1 MSVQRKLYLLAGL
14 LLLAG
19 LGATF
24 LAGLDWSPVI
34 AEVRWHSKVE
44 RVESH
49 AEALRFAARESG
61 HDPYLL
67 AGLMYVESGGDPA
80 AVSSASALGLMQLK
94 EATAAEQ
101 ATRLGLREAPTR
113 ETLLADSLLNVR
125 LGAAYLRWLLEYRDG
140 DLEHALVSYNA
151 GPGNVNQWT
160 EEEGW
165 EAWRDRRRAAGDS
178 KVLRYARDVVRF
190 GERFRA
196 RGRIAGPDGVPSGG
210 LGGAPGPGP
219 AGPAGDAPPAE
230 RGGPPGGFTRP
241 QAGD

>member
-1 MSVQRKLYLLAGL
+1 MSVKRKLYLLAGVL
-14 LLLAG
+14 LLVG
-19 LGATF
+19 LGAAF

-49 AEALRFAARESG
+49 AEALRFAAEESD

-94 EATAAEQ
+94 LATAVEQ
-101 ATRLGLREAPTR
+101 AARLGLREVPTR
-113 ETLLADSLLNVR
+113 KTLLADGPLNVR

-178 KVLRYARDVVRF
+178 KVLSYARDVVRF
-190 GERFRA
+190 GERFRI
-196 RGRIAGPDGVPSGG
+196 RGRIVPSEAAPGAADG
-210 LGGAPGPGP
+210 GGA
-219 AGPAGDAPPAE
+219 AGDGAGV
-230 RGGPPGGFTRP
+230 GGGGAPGGFTRP
-241 QAGD
+241 GPGTGPR